1 MDSQQRN
8 IPRPWEIGYQPVVK
22 VGDDWKDRQNR

>member
-22 VGDDWKDRQNR
+22 VGDDW